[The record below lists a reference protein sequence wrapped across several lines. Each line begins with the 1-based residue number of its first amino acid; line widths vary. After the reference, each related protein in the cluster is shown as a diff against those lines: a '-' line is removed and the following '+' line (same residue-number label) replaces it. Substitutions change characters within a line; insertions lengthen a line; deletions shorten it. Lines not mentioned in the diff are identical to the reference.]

1 MAEFSPISLG
11 HRSRPEPS
19 FARAATGPH
28 SPTTK
33 AHTMPSFDTVLEPD
47 MVKVRNSVDASE
59 KEISTRF
66 DFKGT
71 SASIEW
77 KDKEKEIHATG
88 DAEFQLEQIEG
99 VLYAKLTKQGIVLGF
114 VDKQEKIEKLGGDRV
129 KQVYKIKN
137 GLDAPE
143 AKKVVAAIK
152 NSKLK
157 VQAQIE
163 GDIVRITGKSTDD
176 LQAAQAVLRKDL
188 SDLPLSFD
196 NYRK

>member
-1 MAEFSPISLG
+1 
-11 HRSRPEPS
+11 
-19 FARAATGPH
+19 
-28 SPTTK
+28 
-33 AHTMPSFDTVLEPD
+33 MPSFDTVLEPD

-59 KEISTRF
+59 KEITTRF

-71 SASIEW
+71 SAAIEW

-114 VDKQEKIEKLGGDRV
+114 VDKQDKIEKLGGDRV
-129 KQVYKIKN
+129 KQGYKIKK
-137 GLDAPE
+137 GLEATE

-188 SDLPLSFD
+188 SELPLSFD

>member
-1 MAEFSPISLG
+1 
-11 HRSRPEPS
+11 
-19 FARAATGPH
+19 
-28 SPTTK
+28 
-33 AHTMPSFDTVLEPD
+33 MPSFDTVLEPD
-47 MVKVRNSVDASE
+47 MVKVRNSVDASA
-59 KEISTRF
+59 KEITTRF

-99 VLYAKLTKQGIVLGF
+99 VLYAKLTKQGVVLGF
-114 VDKQEKIEKLGGDRV
+114 VDKQDKIEKLGGDRV

-137 GLDAPE
+137 GLEAAE

-152 NSKLK
+152 DSKLK

-163 GDIVRITGKSTDD
+163 GDTVRITGKSLDD
-176 LQAAQAVLRKDL
+176 LQAAQAVLRKEL

>member
-1 MAEFSPISLG
+1 
-11 HRSRPEPS
+11 
-19 FARAATGPH
+19 
-28 SPTTK
+28 
-33 AHTMPSFDTVLEPD
+33 MPSFDTVLEPD

-59 KEISTRF
+59 KEITTRF

-129 KQVYKIKN
+129 KQVYKIKK
-137 GLDAPE
+137 GLEATE